1 MLPSI
6 EAALRSQPGAAQATL
21 STFLLS
27 FSAGQLV
34 FGPLS
39 DRIGRR
45 TALLLGFGVYL
56 AGSIVCW
63 AAPSM
68 PMLLAGR
75 AIQGLGGAA
84 GPVISRAIVR
94 DLSGATGTGRALSLL
109 MSFTIIAPLIAPM
122 LGGFLGTASGW
133 RGTFALLTLLG
144 AASLAMIFAYVPSGL
159 PAARHRSSPLPI
171 YRRLLVTPATLQ
183 SVLMGAI
190 AHGGLFAYI
199 TSAPYIVVVEHGVP
213 PHLFFTIFGIGV
225 AFLAG
230 AIHLNGRIAGRVSPE
245 AIIGRLSLPYGL
257 VAAGAAWLLFRGQMP
272 AAGAA
277 AVVAAYLFV
286 TGFLIP
292 SALFLLLRDNPSN
305 AGAASALFGACQFAG
320 GGLIAWFISELPGTP
335 STQLLCVVGL
345 AAGSL
350 CVLASVVGRAP
361 R

>member
-1 MLPSI
+1 MSMLI
-6 EAALRSQPGAAQATL
+6 
-21 STFLLS
+21 
-27 FSAGQLV
+27 
-34 FGPLS
+34 
-39 DRIGRR
+39 
-45 TALLLGFGVYL
+45 
-56 AGSIVCW
+56 
-63 AAPSM
+63 
-68 PMLLAGR
+68 AGR

-94 DLSGATGTGRALSLL
+94 DLSGAVGTGRALSLL
-109 MSFTIIAPLIAPM
+109 MSFTIIAPLVAPM
-122 LGGFLGTASGW
+122 FGGFLGAVSGW
-133 RGTFALLTLLG
+133 RATFALLTLLG
-144 AASLAMIFAYVPSGL
+144 AASLAMSIAYVPAGL
-159 PAARHRSSPLPI
+159 PATRHRSSPIPI
-171 YRRLLVTPATLQ
+171 YRRLLVTPATLR

-230 AIHLNGRIAGRVSPE
+230 AIQLNGRIAGLVGPE

-257 VAAGAAWLLFRGQMP
+257 IAAGAAWLLFTDQMP
-272 AAGAA
+272 AGGAA

-292 SALFLLLRDNPSN
+292 SSLFLLLRDNPAN

-320 GGLIAWFISELPGTP
+320 GGLIASSMSRLPGTA
-335 STQLLCVVGL
+335 SMQLLCVVGL
-345 AAGSL
+345 AAGAL
-350 CVLASVVGRAP
+350 CVLAGVVGRSP